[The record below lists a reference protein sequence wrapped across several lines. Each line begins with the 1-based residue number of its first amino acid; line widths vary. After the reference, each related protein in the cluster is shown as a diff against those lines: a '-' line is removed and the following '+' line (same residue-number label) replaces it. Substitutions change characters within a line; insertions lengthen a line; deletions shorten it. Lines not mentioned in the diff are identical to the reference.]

1 MPILPTNVLFGRVEL
16 GSTATVGGC
25 HKVYVRKCNGAKSPV
40 TTSSDQLSSL
50 DRGLISSL
58 RSSMP
63 RSEYFA
69 ALCIVGCANG
79 IISRVMQAV
88 AGHGWVEAVLS
99 TFEISVIVWIA
110 GVIGIGLVLKDIGDR
125 ISATDLAVGAMFLFL
140 AVLPGAGELARA
152 DGAEPLHAAAFRG
165 LVIKTTRRDDPARLD
180 SPNAVEP
187 ASFQMLLRNHSGY

>member
-1 MPILPTNVLFGRVEL
+1 
-16 GSTATVGGC
+16 
-25 HKVYVRKCNGAKSPV
+25 
-40 TTSSDQLSSL
+40 
-50 DRGLISSL
+50 
-58 RSSMP
+58 MP

-69 ALCIVGCANG
+69 ALGIVGCANG

-140 AVLPGAGELARA
+140 AVLPGGGGAGSR
-152 DGAEPLHAAAFRG
+152 
-165 LVIKTTRRDDPARLD
+165 
-180 SPNAVEP
+180 
-187 ASFQMLLRNHSGY
+187 